1 MKKMITCLS
10 LMALAAF
17 GQLVGPNLIKNASF
31 EDMDENGAAKLWR
44 GNAAVYKVVDGGRNG
59 GKCMSFTNDDPKNY
73 QMCTIP
79 VDCEPGIMYEFSC
92 WVKTEDIKGD
102 DTGATIC
109 IESSGEKNEQGGY
122 LGGGYPGGIKGT
134 KDWTLIKSRWRIPT
148 SATSTHIVVYVRK
161 GMTGKA
167 WFDDVSCYRYNP
179 PLVGF
184 VTDNLYRGL
193 VAEGTIEFR
202 VGLDIATWKHT
213 PANIRGSF
221 DIYDANGNLVK
232 KLAPKEIVDT
242 YGAASIDSA
251 ELKLGKYRVVAD
263 FSLKDGTHQGTSER
277 WFEKVAKLPARK
289 NYIDEHRR
297 LIVDGKPF
305 FPLGMY
311 WSGVSEADLDLYAKT
326 PFNTLMPYGSPND
339 IAMLDKINE
348 RGLKIIYSIKDAYY
362 GTTWCPKQIKSEA
375 DEAAFV
381 KQKVEQFKNHPA
393 LLAWYIND
401 ELPASMIKRLAGR
414 QKQMEELDPDHPT
427 WVVLYQYKEVRN
439 YMDSFDVI
447 GTDPYPIPGDPGKA
461 GEQART
467 VREQTYGFRAF
478 WQVPQAFDWACYRK
492 TEEERAKAQPPTEDE
507 IRTMSWQAIVNGSNG
522 LIYYSF
528 FDLKKPM
535 VKIPFE
541 ESFGRVCRVAAE
553 IKPFVP
559 VIMSIE
565 PAPTAKLV
573 KGDGVDIR
581 VWNYEGKTYL
591 LAVNSTKKVVA
602 AEVTMG
608 KAFAEANNV
617 LGTKGGV
624 TLAGGKLDLQ
634 FAGYE
639 AKMIVLK

>member
-10 LMALAAF
+10 LLALAAF
-17 GQLVGPNLIKNASF
+17 GEIVGPNLIKNPGF
-31 EDMDENGAAKLWR
+31 EDVDENGVATPWK

-59 GKCMSFTNDDPKNY
+59 GKCMSFTNNDPKNY

-79 VDCEPGIMYEFSC
+79 VDCEPGMMYEFSC
-92 WVKTEDIKGD
+92 WVKTEDIQGN

-109 IESSGEKNEQGGY
+109 LEAYGQKNEQGGY

-134 KDWTLIKSRWRIPT
+134 KDWTLIKSRWQVPT
-148 SATSTHIVVYVRK
+148 NATRTHIVVYVRS

-167 WFDDVSCYRYNP
+167 WFDDVSCLRYNP
-179 PLVGF
+179 PLVRF

-193 VAEGTIEFR
+193 VAEGPVEFR
-202 VGLDIATWKHT
+202 VGMNIRTWKRT
-213 PANIRGSF
+213 PADVRGSF
-221 DIYDANGNLVK
+221 SVYDADGNLVK
-232 KLAPKEIVDT
+232 KLEPKEIADS
-242 YGAASIDSA
+242 YAAASIDSA
-251 ELKLGKYRVVAD
+251 DLQIGKYRVVAD
-263 FSLKDGTHQGTSER
+263 FAFADGTHRGTSER
-277 WFEKVAKLPARK
+277 WFEKVAKLPERK
-289 NYIDEHRR
+289 NYIDEHKR

-311 WSGVSEADLDLYAKT
+311 WSGVNEADLDLYAKT

-339 IAMLDKINE
+339 IAMMDKINDH
-348 RGLKIIYSIKDAYY
+348 GLKIIYSIKDAFY
-362 GTTWCPKQIKSEA
+362 GTTWCPKEIKSEE
-375 DEAAFV
+375 DEERFV
-381 KQKVEQFKNHPA
+381 KGKVDKFKNHPA

-401 ELPASMIKRLAGR
+401 ELPVSMIDHLAKR
-414 QKQMEELDPDHPT
+414 QKQMEAFDPDHPT
-427 WVVLYQYKEVRN
+427 WVVLYQYKEVRD

-447 GTDPYPIPGDPGKA
+447 GTDPYPIPGNPGKA
-461 GEQART
+461 AEHART
-467 VREQTYGFRAF
+467 VREQTYGLRAF

-492 TEEERAKAQPPTEDE
+492 TEEERAKAQPPTEDQ
-507 IRTMSWQAIVNGSNG
+507 IRTMSWQAIVNGANG

-528 FDLKKPM
+528 FDLRKPM

-553 IKPFVP
+553 IKPFIP

-573 KGDGVDIR
+573 KGDNVDIR
-581 VWNYEGKTYL
+581 IWNYEGATYL
-591 LAVNSTKKVVA
+591 LAVNSEKEAVA
-602 AEVTMG
+602 AEVSLG
-608 KAFAEANNV
+608 KAFAEASNV

-624 TLAGGKLDLQ
+624 TLDGGKLSLQ